1 MKIIYKKQ
9 MNFKAWSNQIRYK
22 KFKKYKKKN
31 NYKMLSQ
38 FSIINLR
45 KKIAKITLTTIEIL
59 YKNMGLP
66 LSFRIKYNW
75 KNKKL

>member
-1 MKIIYKKQ
+1 
-9 MNFKAWSNQIRYK
+9 
-22 KFKKYKKKN
+22 
-31 NYKMLSQ
+31 MLSQ

-75 KNKKL
+75 KSKKL